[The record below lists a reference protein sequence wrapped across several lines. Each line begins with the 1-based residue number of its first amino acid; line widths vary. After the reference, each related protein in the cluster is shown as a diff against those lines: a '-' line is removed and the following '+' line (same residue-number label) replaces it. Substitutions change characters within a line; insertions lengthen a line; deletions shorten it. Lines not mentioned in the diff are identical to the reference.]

1 MFTPHPG
8 EMARLCDTTIAAVQ
22 EDRVGVAAEAS
33 RKWGV
38 VLVLKGAHTV
48 IAGPEGPLFIN
59 STGNPGLASGGTGDV
74 LAGLIASFLAQGL
87 DPLQAAVCGPFIH
100 GLAADRIAEK
110 SGEAGMIAGDL
121 LAEISQVIESLT
133 ALKRGRS

>member
-1 MFTPHPG
+1 
-8 EMARLCDTTIAAVQ
+8 
-22 EDRVGVAAEAS
+22 
-33 RKWGV
+33 
-38 VLVLKGAHTV
+38 
-48 IAGPEGPLFIN
+48 
-59 STGNPGLASGGTGDV
+59 
-74 LAGLIASFLAQGL
+74 LAQGL